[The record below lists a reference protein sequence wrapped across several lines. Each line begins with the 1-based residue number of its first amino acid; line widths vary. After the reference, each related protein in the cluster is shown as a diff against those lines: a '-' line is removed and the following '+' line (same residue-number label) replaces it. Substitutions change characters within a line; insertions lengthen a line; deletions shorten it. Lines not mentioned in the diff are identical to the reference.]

1 MRGTDHS
8 TRQVL
13 VTGANGF
20 LGSAIASV
28 LERGGY
34 AVVRGARTKPW
45 GASPPGRWTV
55 YGDIG
60 PHTEWSEALRGV
72 GTVVHLAGIAHV
84 PDRADESICHHVDRV
99 NVGGT
104 QCLARAAATRGVKRF
119 ILMSTA
125 LVHGTRT
132 DGSPIS
138 ETSPLSPSG
147 AYARSKQVSEQRLR
161 EAAAP
166 TSMEI
171 VILRPPMVYGPR
183 PKGNFA
189 RLVRLVRAGLPLPL
203 GAATAPRS
211 FVCVENLAH
220 AVKTCVEHPSAAGEA
235 FLVCDEQTSSTADL
249 IEKIAVA
256 VGQRVINVSV
266 PPALVCAGLLAVRRG
281 RDFDRLFAPFAL
293 DGRYIRT
300 RLGWRAP
307 ITLAEGI
314 AQVFAQHAVLP
325 DSR

>member
-45 GASPPGRWTV
+45 ARPRRAVGPSTAN
-55 YGDIG
+55 IG

-72 GTVVHLAGIAHV
+72 GAVVHLAGIAHV
-84 PDRADESICHHVDRV
+84 PDRADESICNHVDRV

-104 QCLARAAATRGVKRF
+104 LAPRARRRDPWRK
-119 ILMSTA
+119 A
-125 LVHGTRT
+125 LHPHEHRPRTWDTRT

-138 ETSPLSPSG
+138 EQVPLPLFG
-147 AYARSKQVSEQRLR
+147 AYARSKLVSEQLLR

-211 FVCVENLAH
+211 FVCVGRFGA
-220 AVKTCVEHPSAAGEA
+220 
-235 FLVCDEQTSSTADL
+235 
-249 IEKIAVA
+249 
-256 VGQRVINVSV
+256 
-266 PPALVCAGLLAVRRG
+266 RG
-281 RDFDRLFAPFAL
+281 
-293 DGRYIRT
+293 
-300 RLGWRAP
+300 
-307 ITLAEGI
+307 
-314 AQVFAQHAVLP
+314 
-325 DSR
+325 